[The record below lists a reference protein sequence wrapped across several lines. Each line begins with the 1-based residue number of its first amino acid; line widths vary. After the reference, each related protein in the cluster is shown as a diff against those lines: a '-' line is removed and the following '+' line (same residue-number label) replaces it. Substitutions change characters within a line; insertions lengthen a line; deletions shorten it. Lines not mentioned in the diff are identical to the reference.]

1 VACGSQNSQEA
12 SLAWAANVDENGL
25 AMIGDR
31 MWTTMTVPGRASAG
45 GAGFDVRKGFEEG
58 EARELNAVAAILEA
72 LALSLA
78 PAFDEA
84 AVAQL
89 RAANARFRR
98 CAPGAGD
105 AGDANDAETPADPVA
120 LAVADHDFHRRL
132 SEPCGDERLLATLAP
147 VRRAIYRWHTTVA
160 PDPAAVERAAAEHD
174 AIVDAL
180 ERADHPTAAQ
190 RLREH
195 VAAGLSGLLAAA
207 QPRAGGDRERRL
219 GPEHRGTSS

>member
-1 VACGSQNSQEA
+1 
-12 SLAWAANVDENGL
+12 LDENGL

-58 EARELNAVAAILEA
+58 EARELNAVAGILEA

-78 PAFDEA
+78 PAFDEG
-84 AVAQL
+84 AVAEL

-98 CAPGAGD
+98 CAAGAGE
-105 AGDANDAETPADPVA
+105 AGSRADPVA
-120 LAVADHDFHRRL
+120 LAVADHDLHRRL

-195 VAAGLSGLLAAA
+195 VAAGLSGLLAAT